1 MSHNHQ
7 TSKMEKIKL
16 VETPPH
22 SPAKK
27 VGKKRVCIKRKRGPY
42 TNMNNN
48 KIIPALISKPEQ
60 GKKTI
65 EMCRILDND
74 LTKNSNILSVLI
86 TQNRRNQANQAHN
99 TFTKFMSFFEY
110 DEKMIN
116 HEDKIDVLHGEKCCS
131 TDPDGFVRRAEVENK
146 RLLIALSNKSRLTIV
161 RGIIVKWIASSPTN
175 MVKIY
180 IDEAGDTRT
189 LNLFLAHVWK
199 GLEEQIS
206 DLNKVKPIFIDAHC
220 SAIMEN
226 KNFQKY
232 FPLETIHKL
241 ENHHDLE
248 NYMYFSSL
256 PYKIHEWENM
266 SSIVESYSKRELVF
280 EHDDYVLLP
289 LSYKKEEQ
297 YEEASEFVE
306 SVENCV
312 VLVINGDGYHI
323 FVNNSPILTLPK
335 KSCGKKRH
343 CNKETC
349 PKCFPSME
357 KEINVVK
364 FVKKKYASN
373 KTFCLGG
380 NHCIDRAMTYQDT
393 SLQFSKAL
401 ITTSILRMNP
411 FSQSTDYET
420 SSISKKE
427 SVSQRVKR
435 ICHSFGNGKQ
445 ATYYGPQEIYNGIC
459 RLEQNSTC
467 IANQTGYI
475 TPKTID
481 QMDEGLNP
489 TLETVEEIQE
499 YEKER
504 NPYDYH
510 LKTFKIIKGAVA
522 SDIRDT
528 LSTFRTNIGGK
539 NVQTRTIVKRMSGLE
554 PDDGLSHLSLRD
566 YQENIS
572 RLKTALDI
580 RTANSRVRVTKD
592 DKGENVWLIH
602 YLTKKDTINWNGNTY
617 KINSIPNDG
626 NSLFNSFVN
635 YSMLD
640 IESVKKMRREV
651 SFELRTNKDKYDK
664 CKIDEDDWDDECD
677 EIKKANN
684 WDDNI
689 FDSCMM
695 AISEKYDINII
706 IFEFESLKC
715 GGYKMLYNKPTTI
728 PEEKNKTNTIYLR
741 KLDDHYDLLD
751 KQQ

>member
-1 MSHNHQ
+1 MSDTLQ
-7 TSKMEKIKL
+7 TVK
-16 VETPPH
+16 P
-22 SPAKK
+22 KK
-27 VGKKRVCIKRKRGPY
+27 SRKNGAY

-65 EMCRILDND
+65 EMCRIMDND
-74 LTKNSNILSVLI
+74 LNKNEKILSFLI
-86 TQNRRNQANQAHN
+86 TQNRRNQANQANN

-116 HEDKIDVLHGEKCCS
+116 HEDKIDILHGEKCCS

-180 IDEAGDTRT
+180 IDEAGDTST
-189 LNLFLAHVWK
+189 LNSFLDNVWE

-226 KNFQKY
+226 KKFQKY

-266 SSIVESYSKRELVF
+266 SCIVESYSKRELVF

-323 FVNNSPILTLPK
+323 FVNDSPMLTLSK

-380 NHCIDRAMTYQDT
+380 NHCIDRAMTYQDPT
-393 SLQFSKAL
+393 LQFSKAL
-401 ITTSILRMNP
+401 ITTSILKMNP
-411 FSQSTDYET
+411 FSQDTDYEK
-420 SSISKKE
+420 SSTTKKE

-459 RLEQNSTC
+459 RLEQNSTF

-481 QMDEGLNP
+481 KMDEGENP

-499 YEKER
+499 YENER
-504 NPYDYH
+504 NPYDYY
-510 LKTFKIIKGAVA
+510 LATFNLILEV
-522 SDIRDT
+522 DT
-528 LSTFRTNIGGK
+528 IHRILSTFKTNIGGK
-539 NVQTRTIVKRMSGLE
+539 NIQTRTIERRMNGME
-554 PDDGLSHLSLRD
+554 PDDNLSHLSLRN
-566 YQENIS
+566 YEETIS
-572 RLKTALDI
+572 TLKTALDI
-580 RTANSRVRVTKD
+580 ETSNSRVRVTKD
-592 DKGENVWLIH
+592 KDGNIVWIIH
-602 YLTKKDTINWNGNTY
+602 YLTRRNTIIWDGNTY
-617 KINSIPNDG
+617 KLIIIPKDG
-626 NSLFNSFVN
+626 NDLFNSFVN
-635 YSMLD
+635 YSVLD

-651 SFELRTNKDKYDK
+651 SMELRTQKDKYDK
-664 CKIDEDDWDDECD
+664 RNIDEEEWDDKCD
-677 EIKKANN
+677 KIKIANN
-684 WDDNI
+684 WDEDI
-689 FDSCMM
+689 FDYCMV

-706 IFEFESLKC
+706 IFKIETLKC
-715 GGYKMLYNKPTTI
+715 GGYKMLYDKPTTI
-728 PEEKNKTNTIYLR
+728 PEEKNKTNTIHLR
-741 KLDDHYDLLD
+741 KLDDHYDLLKID
-751 KQQ
+751 D